1 MSKIFK
7 AIIYVTNAI
16 IALQTTKSTMRP
28 ISSFSDNETIT
39 ITHKIKNNI
48 AIVLFLFHFVFSF
61 VSIFTLMKL
70 GLLNNLFYN
79 YNKNIQKILETINI
93 KKEIYV

>member
-1 MSKIFK
+1 
-7 AIIYVTNAI
+7 
-16 IALQTTKSTMRP
+16 
-28 ISSFSDNETIT
+28 
-39 ITHKIKNNI
+39 
-48 AIVLFLFHFVFSF
+48 
-61 VSIFTLMKL
+61 MKL